1 MTTTTLSAR
10 RDALLRLALQ
20 VDALITGVNG
30 AAYLLLAG
38 PLHDLLGLSTT
49 LLRAEGAFLLVF
61 AAGVALLSTRPSIP
75 RLAVLGVILINVDWA
90 LHGVVAAAA
99 DWGDP
104 STAGAVWLVLQAIVV
119 GAFAAL
125 QYAGLRRAATA

>member
-10 RDALLRLALQ
+10 RDALLRVALQ

-38 PLHDLLGLSTT
+38 PLHDLLGLPET

-75 RLAVLGVILINVDWA
+75 RLASLGVVLVNVDWA

-104 STAGAVWLVLQAIVV
+104 TTAVAVWLVLQAIVV
-119 GAFAAL
+119 GGFAGA
-125 QYAGLRRAATA
+125 QYAGLRRAAGA